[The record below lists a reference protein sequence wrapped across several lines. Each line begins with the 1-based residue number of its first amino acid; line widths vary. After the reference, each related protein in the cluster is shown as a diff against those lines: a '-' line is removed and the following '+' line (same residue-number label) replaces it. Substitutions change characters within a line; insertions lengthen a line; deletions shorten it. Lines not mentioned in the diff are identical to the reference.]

1 MSGDFMSSHSNTP
14 SVKVFFEPESVAI
27 VGASNTPGKFGYFLL
42 KNLMDMGFKGR
53 IYPVNPNL
61 EATLGLKA
69 FPTVNSIPF
78 EVDLS
83 VIIVPAVHVPE
94 IMRDCAKKHVKGVV
108 ICSSGFRELG
118 SEGARR
124 EQEIAGI
131 ARESGM
137 RVVGPN
143 TTGILNTANNFTT
156 TFIPIPKPKRG
167 PVAFIAQTGLFAA
180 ATLYWIVSTQNFG
193 LSKVAGLGNKC
204 DVDDSDILDYLAEDE
219 ETKVIAIYMEGI
231 DKGRRFLETAERVS
245 KAKPLV
251 ILKAGKSEVGM
262 KAASS
267 HTGSLSVNDR
277 VFDAVCK
284 RARIIRV
291 ENLEELVDVV
301 KAFAYLPI
309 PRGNRVA
316 IISFTGAGGVMSAD
330 SCSRYGLS
338 VTDLSENTLTRLQSN
353 LPSWGRAG
361 NPIDAEPLFE
371 RVGAE
376 SSIRLSLEAALEDDR
391 VDCVSLVLVSMPV
404 FGFDISGL
412 ISEFKLRYPEKP
424 IVVHIIGLK
433 ESVDSHTRKL
443 EEIGVPVYPS
453 IERGIA
459 ALSALYRYGQVQRR
473 KPIPH

>member
-1 MSGDFMSSHSNTP
+1 MSQLVNKSS
-14 SVKVFFEPESVAI
+14 VRVFFEPESVAI
-27 VGASNTPGKFGYFLL
+27 VGASGTPGKFGYFLL
-42 KNLMDMGFKGR
+42 KNLVDIGFRGR
-53 IYPVNPNL
+53 IYPVNPKL
-61 EATLGLKA
+61 ERVLGFKA
-69 FPTVNSIPF
+69 YPRVDAIPY

-83 VIIVPAVHVPE
+83 VVVIPAIYVTEVVK
-94 IMRDCAKKHVKGVV
+94 DCAKKGVKGVV

-118 SEGARR
+118 IDGAQREGR
-124 EQEIAGI
+124 IVGI
-131 ARESGM
+131 AREYGM

-156 TFIPIPKPKRG
+156 TFIPIPRAKRG
-167 PVAFIAQTGLFAA
+167 PLAFIAQTGLFAA

-204 DVDDSDILDYLAEDE
+204 DVDDSDILDYLAEDD
-219 ETKVIAIYMEGI
+219 ETKVIAIYMEGL

-245 KAKPLV
+245 KIKPIV
-251 ILKAGKSEVGM
+251 VLKAGKSEAGAE
-262 KAASS
+262 AASS

-277 VFDAVCK
+277 VFEAVCK
-284 RARIIRV
+284 RAGIIRV
-291 ENLEELVDVV
+291 ENLEELIDIA
-301 KAFAYLPI
+301 KAFAFAPI
-309 PRGNRVA
+309 PRGNRIA

-330 SCSRYGLS
+330 SCSGHGLS
-338 VTDLSENTLTRLQSN
+338 VIELSKSTTTRLQSN
-353 LPSWGRAG
+353 LPSWARAG

-376 SSIRLSLEAALEDDR
+376 SSIRIALEAALEDDR

-404 FGFDISGL
+404 FDFDISRL
-412 ISEFKLRYPEKP
+412 ISEFKSKYSEKP

-433 ESVDSHTRKL
+433 DSVDFHTRKL

-473 KPIPH
+473 KPVPHGS

>member
-1 MSGDFMSSHSNTP
+1 MSQLVKKSS
-14 SVKVFFEPESVAI
+14 VRVFFEPESVAI
-27 VGASNTPGKFGYFLL
+27 VGASGTPGKFGYFLL
-42 KNLMDMGFKGR
+42 KNLVDIGFKGR

-61 EATLGLKA
+61 ETVLGFKA
-69 FPTVNSIPF
+69 YPTVDAIPY

-83 VIIVPAVHVPE
+83 VVVIPAIYVPE
-94 IMRDCAKKHVKGVV
+94 VVKDCAEKGVKGVV

-118 SEGARR
+118 IDGAQR
-124 EQEIAGI
+124 EREIVGI

-204 DVDDSDILDYLAEDE
+204 DVDDSDILDYLAEDD
-219 ETKVIAIYMEGI
+219 ETKVIAIYMEGL

-245 KAKPLV
+245 KIKPIV
-251 ILKAGKSEVGM
+251 VLKAGKSEAGAE
-262 KAASS
+262 AASS

-277 VFDAVCK
+277 VFEAVCK
-284 RARIIRV
+284 RAGIIRV
-291 ENLEELVDVV
+291 ENLEELIDIA
-301 KAFAYLPI
+301 KAFAFAPI
-309 PRGNRVA
+309 PRGNRIA

-330 SCSRYGLS
+330 SCSGHGLS
-338 VTDLSENTLTRLQSN
+338 VIELSKSTTTRLQSN
-353 LPSWGRAG
+353 LPSWARAG

-376 SSIRLSLEAALEDDR
+376 SSIRIALEAALEDDR

-404 FGFDISGL
+404 FDFDISRV
-412 ISEFKLRYPEKP
+412 ISEFKSKYSEKP

-433 ESVDSHTRKL
+433 DSVDFHTRKL

-473 KPIPH
+473 KPIPHGS

>member
-1 MSGDFMSSHSNTP
+1 MSSHSNTS
-14 SVKVFFEPESVAI
+14 SVKVFFEPESVAV
-27 VGASNTPGKFGYFLL
+27 VGASNTPGKFGHFLL
-42 KNLMDMGFKGR
+42 KNLIDMGFKGR

-61 EATLGLKA
+61 KTALGIKA

-83 VIIVPAVHVPE
+83 VIVVPAVHVPE

-118 SEGARR
+118 NEGARR
-124 EQEIAGI
+124 EQEIAEI

-156 TFIPIPKPKRG
+156 TFIPTPKPKRG

-180 ATLYWIVSTQNFG
+180 ATLYCIVSTQNFG
-193 LSKVAGLGNKC
+193 LSKVAGLGNKS

-231 DKGRRFLETAERVS
+231 DEGRRFLKTAERVS
-245 KAKPLV
+245 KIKPIIV
-251 ILKAGKSEVGM
+251 LKAGKSEAGV

-267 HTGSLSVNDR
+267 HTGSLSMNER
-277 VFDAVCK
+277 VFDAACK
-284 RARIIRV
+284 RAGIIRV
-291 ENLEELVDVV
+291 ENLEELIDVA
-301 KAFAYLPI
+301 KAFAYAAI
-309 PRGNRVA
+309 PQGNRIA

-338 VTDLSENTLTRLQSN
+338 VVDLSESTLTRLQSN
-353 LPSWGRAG
+353 LPSWARAG

-376 SSIRLSLEAALEDDR
+376 SSIRLALEVALEDDR

-404 FGFDISGL
+404 FDFDIGRL
-412 ISEFKLRYPEKP
+412 IPEFKSRYPEKP

-443 EEIGVPVYPS
+443 EELEVPVYPS
-453 IERGIA
+453 IERSIA
-459 ALSALYRYGQVQRR
+459 ALSALYRYGQIQRR
-473 KPIPH
+473 KPISHPSYDG

>member
-1 MSGDFMSSHSNTP
+1 MSLRSNTS
-14 SVKVFFEPESVAI
+14 SVEVFFEPQSVAI

-61 EATLGLKA
+61 ETALGIKA
-69 FPTVNSIPF
+69 FPTVNSIPY

-83 VIIVPAVHVPE
+83 VIVVPAVHIPE
-94 IMRDCAKKHVKGVV
+94 VMRDCAKKHVKGVV

-137 RVVGPN
+137 RVVGP
-143 TTGILNTANNFTT
+143 NFTT

-193 LSKVAGLGNKC
+193 LSKVAGLGNKS

-245 KAKPLV
+245 KMKPIV
-251 ILKAGKSEVGM
+251 ILKAGKSEAGV

-277 VFDAVCK
+277 IFDAVCK
-284 RARIIRV
+284 RAGIIRV
-291 ENLEELVDVV
+291 ENLEELIDVV
-301 KAFAYLPI
+301 KVFAYLPI
-309 PRGNRVA
+309 PRGNRIA

-330 SCSRYGLS
+330 SCNMYGLS
-338 VTDLSENTLTRLQSN
+338 VTDLSKNTLTRLQSN
-353 LPSWGRAG
+353 LPSWARAG

-371 RVGAE
+371 RIGAE
-376 SSIRLSLEAALEDDR
+376 SSIRLALEASLEDDR

-404 FGFDISGL
+404 FDFDISRL
-412 ISEFKLRYPEKP
+412 ISEFKSKYPEKP
-424 IVVHIIGLK
+424 IAVHIIGLK
-433 ESVDSHTRKL
+433 ESVDFHTRKL
-443 EEIGVPVYPS
+443 EELGVPVYPS
-453 IERGIA
+453 IERSIA
-459 ALSALYRYGQVQRR
+459 ALSALYRYGQTQRR
-473 KPIPH
+473 KWTSQSQDG

>member
-1 MSGDFMSSHSNTP
+1 MSITPNKSS
-14 SVKVFFEPESVAI
+14 VRVFFEPESVAI

-42 KNLMDMGFKGR
+42 KNLLDMGFKGK

-61 EATLGLKA
+61 DTVLGLKA
-69 FPTVNSIPF
+69 YPGVDIIPY

-83 VIIVPAVHVPE
+83 VIVVQAIHVPE
-94 IMRDCAKKHVKGVV
+94 IMRDCAKKHVKGVL

-118 SEGARR
+118 REGALR
-124 EQEIAGI
+124 EREMAEI

-193 LSKVAGLGNKC
+193 LSKVAGLGNKS
-204 DVDDSDILDYLAEDE
+204 DVDDSDILDYLAEDD

-231 DKGRRFLETAERVS
+231 DKGRRFLEIAERVS
-245 KAKPLV
+245 KMKPLI
-251 ILKAGKSEVGM
+251 ILKAGRSEAGA

-277 VFDAVCK
+277 VFDAVCM
-284 RARIIRV
+284 RAGIIRV
-291 ENLEELVDVV
+291 ENLEELVDLA
-301 KAFAYLPI
+301 KAFAYAPI
-309 PRGNRVA
+309 PHGNRIA

-338 VTDLSENTLTRLQSN
+338 VIDLSKSTLSRLQSN
-353 LPSWGRAG
+353 LPSWARAG

-376 SSIRLSLEAALEDDR
+376 SSIRLALEAVLDDDR

-404 FGFDISGL
+404 FDFDISRL
-412 ISEFKLRYPEKP
+412 ISEFKSKYPEKP
-424 IVVHIIGLK
+424 ITVHIIGLK
-433 ESVDSHTRKL
+433 ESVDSHTRRL
-443 EEIGVPVYPS
+443 EERGIPVYSS
-453 IERGIA
+453 IEKTIA
-459 ALSALYRYGQVQRR
+459 ALSALYRYRQIRRR
-473 KPIPH
+473 KPILHLS

>member
-1 MSGDFMSSHSNTP
+1 MSSYSNTS
-14 SVKVFFEPESVAI
+14 SVRVFFEPKSVAI
-27 VGASNTPGKFGYFLL
+27 VGASNTPGKFGYFIL
-42 KNLMDMGFKGR
+42 KNLEDMGFKGI

-61 EATLGLKA
+61 ETALGLKA
-69 FPTVNSIPF
+69 FPTVNAIPY

-83 VIIVPAVHVPE
+83 VIVVPAIHVPE
-94 IMRDCAKKHVKGVV
+94 IVRDCANKQVKGVV
-108 ICSSGFRELG
+108 ICSSGFREFG
-118 SEGARR
+118 SEGALR
-124 EQEIAGI
+124 EQETVEI

-137 RVVGPN
+137 RVIGPN

-193 LSKVAGLGNKC
+193 LSKVAGLGNKS

-245 KAKPLV
+245 RTKPLV
-251 ILKAGKSEVGM
+251 ILKAGKSEAGV

-277 VFDAVCK
+277 VFDAVSK
-284 RARIIRV
+284 RAGIIRV
-291 ENLEELVDVV
+291 ENLEELIDVV

-309 PRGNRVA
+309 PRGNRIA

-338 VTDLSENTLTRLQSN
+338 VTDLSESTLTRLQSN
-353 LPSWGRAG
+353 LPGWARAG

-376 SSIRLSLEAALEDDR
+376 SSIRLALEASLEDDR
-391 VDCVSLVLVSMPV
+391 VDCVSLVLVSLPV
-404 FGFDISGL
+404 FDFDISGL
-412 ISEFKLRYPEKP
+412 ISDFKSKYSEKP
-424 IVVHIIGLK
+424 IVVHIIGLN
-433 ESVDSHTRKL
+433 ESVDFHTRKL
-443 EEIGVPVYPS
+443 EDLGIPVYPS
-453 IERGIA
+453 IERSIA
-459 ALSALYRYGQVQRR
+459 ALSALCRYGQVQKR
-473 KPIPH
+473 KPVSHPS